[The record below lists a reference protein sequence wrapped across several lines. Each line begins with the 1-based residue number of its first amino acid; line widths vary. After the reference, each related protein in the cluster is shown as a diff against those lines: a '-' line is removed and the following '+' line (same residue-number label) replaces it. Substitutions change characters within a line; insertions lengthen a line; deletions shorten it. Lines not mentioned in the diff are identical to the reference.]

1 MNVLGVI
8 YLDFIFKI
16 LHHSDLLEGYC
27 FISRDYRVITVC
39 QQWFITCKTKEY
51 IPDYP
56 NNEQNWIK
64 FLILLFK
71 HWVARDIWYVC
82 WRHKVHKT
90 LCCCEMRSEVIWVT
104 WRTHTAKICSSTAQI
119 WSQPVQRNKY
129 HHKNQCKQ

>member
-1 MNVLGVI
+1 MFWGLIVFSLGWWLTLLISLNVLGVI

-56 NNEQNWIK
+56 NNEQNRIK

-71 HWVARDIWYVC
+71 H
-82 WRHKVHKT
+82 
-90 LCCCEMRSEVIWVT
+90 
-104 WRTHTAKICSSTAQI
+104 
-119 WSQPVQRNKY
+119 
-129 HHKNQCKQ
+129 